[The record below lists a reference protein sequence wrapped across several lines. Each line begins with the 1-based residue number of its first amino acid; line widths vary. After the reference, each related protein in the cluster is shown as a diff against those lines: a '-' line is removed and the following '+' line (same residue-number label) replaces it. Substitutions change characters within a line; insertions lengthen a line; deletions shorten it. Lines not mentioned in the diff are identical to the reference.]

1 MITWGRR
8 SDAVF
13 GCGTGAGRHKHD
25 TVHFLA
31 IVYTFSGIGSIPS
44 DDRGLLHADLEP
56 HAFLVSCQ
64 QESVLSDATFR
75 KVES

>member
-1 MITWGRR
+1 MRPRAPVSTQGRR
-8 SDAVF
+8 SHTVL
-13 GCGTGAGRHKHD
+13 GCGASAGRLKH
-25 TVHFLA
+25 
-31 IVYTFSGIGSIPS
+31 GIAFPSLILS
-44 DDRGLLHADLEP
+44 DDQGLLHADLEP